1 MNPRFLNIIN
11 SSKAVL
17 VDFYAEW
24 CIPCKDVTTVLKAV
38 KKEMSQVKIVK
49 VDVDKNPFIASH
61 FKINRLPTLIFF
73 KNGKLLW
80 SGEGVYGVDELKDIL
95 KDRLDES

>member
-24 CIPCKDVTTVLKAV
+24 CIPCKDVTPVLKAV
-38 KKEMSQVKIVK
+38 KKAISQVKIVK
-49 VDVDKNPFIASH
+49 VDVDRNPIIASH
-61 FKINRLPTLIFF
+61 FKIHRLPTLIFF
-73 KNGKLLW
+73 KNGELTW
-80 SGEGVYGVDELKDIL
+80 SGEGVYDVEELKDIL
-95 KDRLDES
+95 MDQLNGN

>member
-11 SSKAVL
+11 SSNPVL

-24 CIPCKDVTTVLKAV
+24 CIPCKEVTPVLKKV

-49 VDVDKNPFIASH
+49 VDVDRNPFIASH
-61 FKINRLPTLIFF
+61 FKINHLPTLIIF
-73 KNGKLLW
+73 KKGKPLW
-80 SGEGVYGVDELKDIL
+80 QGEGVYSVEELKTII
-95 KDRLDES
+95 RQRFYE